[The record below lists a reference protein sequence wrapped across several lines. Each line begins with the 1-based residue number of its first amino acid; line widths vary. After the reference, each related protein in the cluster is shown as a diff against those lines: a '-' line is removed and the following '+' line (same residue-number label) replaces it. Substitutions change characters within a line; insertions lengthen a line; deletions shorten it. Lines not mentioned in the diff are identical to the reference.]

1 MEAVEQA
8 AQPKTENVQGAAFEP
23 DILAFCCEH

>member
-8 AQPKTENVQGAAFEP
+8 VKPEEENNQTAAFEP